1 MPLKIRMDYLK
12 AELMLTSRG
21 DVRMWNDVAN
31 TENKADLFDDTQF
44 IYLLSLPISI
54 VTFSLRSIFLFVLL
68 ELVFKVLLLLPSHQR
83 TYNIKFTMPPEI
95 ISEPNPQALPS
106 HLPDYIEKLTVK
118 LDHKNLDEKTCDA
131 LLKFR
136 RAACYIAAG
145 KRDYVL
151 YIYIPTAQLT

>member
-1 MPLKIRMDYLK
+1 M
-12 AELMLTSRG
+12 S
-21 DVRMWNDVAN
+21 
-31 TENKADLFDDTQF
+31 
-44 IYLLSLPISI
+44 SLPISI
-54 VTFSLRSIFLFVLL
+54 VTFNLRSIFLLVLL
-68 ELVFKVLLLLPSHQR
+68 ELVFNVLLLLLNHQR

-151 YIYIPTAQLT
+151 VLYIYIPTARLT